1 MATNVELHPRR
12 YGLNIRQVLEQGFG
26 HLECGFYGQI
36 VLPSL
41 IKVGD
46 EFALLPDT
54 TKTGES
60 IVADSAFRLGFF
72 LFGFLGRFLRRP

>member
-1 MATNVELHPRR
+1 VPTNVELDARK

-26 HLECGFYGQI
+26 HLECRFYGQI
-36 VLPSL
+36 VLPGL

-46 EFALLPDT
+46 EFAFLPNT

-72 LFGFLGRFLRRP
+72 LFGFLGSFLRRP